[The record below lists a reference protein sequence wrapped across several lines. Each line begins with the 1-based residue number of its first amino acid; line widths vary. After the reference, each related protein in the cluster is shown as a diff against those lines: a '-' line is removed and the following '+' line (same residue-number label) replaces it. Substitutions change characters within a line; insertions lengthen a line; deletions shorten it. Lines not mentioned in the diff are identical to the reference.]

1 MKPLRLGRLFLF
13 YYTFPTPSTIVG
25 YVNYSLEAGKM
36 DILGT
41 QFVNAGS
48 DSLDLQSI
56 TLSDF
61 TDGTDWIKIYTPGV
75 GYETY
80 GYYADTITDLDSW
93 ESAGEGWGDNDSVRT
108 VGVKLDPGQGF
119 WLSTKKNCTVTMPG
133 EVLTSTSETLEIAG
147 GKMDIMTSPY
157 PMVLDIQKIK
167 ISNFT
172 DGTDWLKVYTAG
184 VGYETYTY
192 FADTIKDME
201 SWESAGEGWGDN
213 GSVRTVGATLNPG
226 QGFWISTK
234 QDATVTISR

>member
-1 MKPLRLGRLFLF
+1 MLF
-13 YYTFPTPSTIVG
+13 YYTCPTPSTIVG

-61 TDGTDWIKIYTPGV
+61 TDGTDWIKVYTAGV

-80 GYYADTITDLDSW
+80 TYFADTITDMESW
-93 ESAGEGWGDNDSVRT
+93 KSAGEGWGDNGSVRT
-108 VGVKLDPGQGF
+108 VGVTLDPGQGF